1 MSGQGSSPIDTVYI
15 NESIIWKMNPLVIA
29 TTSIRFKSTFP
40 HV

>member
-15 NESIIWKMNPLVIA
+15 NESIIWKMKPLVIA
-29 TTSIRFKSTFP
+29 TTSIRFKSTFL